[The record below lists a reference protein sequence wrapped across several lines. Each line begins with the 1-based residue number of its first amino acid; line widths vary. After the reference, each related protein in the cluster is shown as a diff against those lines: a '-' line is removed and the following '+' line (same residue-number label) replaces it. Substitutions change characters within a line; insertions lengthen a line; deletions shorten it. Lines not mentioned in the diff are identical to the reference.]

1 MKFIK
6 ENWPI
11 LIVLALAIL
20 IVWPT
25 FLPGYFFHHD
35 DLHVM
40 RIYQMRRC
48 FNDLQIPCRWVPDM
62 GFGNGYPLFNYYSA
76 LPYYLGAAFSYPLGF
91 VDSAKVLFFI
101 PLVLGGV
108 AMFLLSREL
117 FGELGGLVAGTLYLF
132 APYRAL
138 DSYVRGAVSESFA
151 LAIIPLVFY
160 FSLRLIKNRSKFS
173 FLGLSTSLGAFLLS
187 HNIMT
192 MIFLPLLLVW
202 IIYWC
207 REHSWRNLWLLMLG
221 LILGLGLAAF
231 FVVPAFWERGLV
243 QSENLIKNGFQ
254 YWIHFATSYQLFVDR
269 SWGYGASIF
278 GNADSISFQIGWPH
292 WWAVLAV
299 GGLFTVRF
307 FKFKFLS
314 SNFKLG
320 LLMIGF
326 FIWGIFMTHNKSTFV
341 WQNLPILQYAQF
353 PWRFLGVVIFS
364 SSILGGLLMVLV
376 RNQWKWSV
384 GLMIIALTV
393 IFNVGY
399 FKPISFYADVT
410 DQKKLSGDSW
420 EFQRRASILD
430 YLPKEAKEP
439 LGPAPTAP
447 EIRTG
452 KAEISGFF
460 NKSNSFQFTANVL
473 YKANIE
479 VPIFDFPNWKIKVNG
494 VDFNHSHNN
503 PLARIRLDL
512 DPGSY
517 LIEGRFT
524 DTPVRGISNII
535 SLVSL
540 LVIIG
545 LAASKNGFTSNQ

>member
-1 MKFIK
+1 MRFIK
-6 ENWPI
+6 KNWPI
-11 LIVLALAIL
+11 LTILTLAIL

-101 PLVLGGV
+101 PLSLGGIT
-108 AMFLLSREL
+108 MFLLGREL

-138 DSYVRGAVSESFA
+138 DAYVRGAVSESFA

-160 FSLRLIKNRSKFS
+160 FSLRLIKKGSKFPS
-173 FLGLSTSLGAFLLS
+173 LGLSTSLGAFLLS

-192 MIFLPLLLVW
+192 MIFLPLLLIW
-202 IIYWC
+202 IIYWLK
-207 REHSWRNLWLLMLG
+207 EHNLRNLWSLILG
-221 LILGLGLAAF
+221 LILGFGLSAF

-243 QSENLIKNGFQ
+243 QSENLIKDGFQ
-254 YWIHFATSYQLFVDR
+254 YWIHFATSYQLLLDR

-278 GNADSISFQIGWPH
+278 GTTDSISFQIGWPH
-292 WWAVLAV
+292 WWVVVTAL
-299 GGLFTVRF
+299 GF
-307 FKFKFLS
+307 FIIGWYKSKFKFLNG
-314 SNFKLG
+314 NFKLG

-341 WQNLPILQYAQF
+341 WQSLPILQYAQF

-364 SSILGGLLMVLV
+364 ASILGGLLIVLV
-376 RNQWKWSV
+376 RNQWRRLVS
-384 GLMIIALTV
+384 LMIITLTV
-393 IFNVGY
+393 IFNVSY
-399 FKPISFYADVT
+399 FKPISFYPDVT

-420 EFQRRASILD
+420 EFQRKASILD
-430 YLPKEAKEP
+430 YLPKDSQEP
-439 LGPAPTAP
+439 LGPAPAAP

-452 KAEISGFF
+452 KAEISGFI
-460 NKSNSFQFTANVL
+460 NKSNSFQFRANVL

-479 VPIFDFPNWKIKVNG
+479 VPIFDFPNWKVKVNG
-494 VDFNHSHNN
+494 VSFNHSHNN
-503 PLARIRLDL
+503 SLGRIRLDL

-517 LIEGRFT
+517 LIKGKFT
-524 DTPVRGISNII
+524 DTPIRTFSNII
-535 SLVSL
+535 TLLSL
-540 LVIIG
+540 LIIVTYT
-545 LAASKNGFTSNQ
+545 LNRQKS